1 MRDIGARCWKDS
13 GARVKA
19 VIMTKLGH
27 LCVQEDN
34 YSLGYGAQ
42 EKIHAGRHQDK
53 SKISLLNE
61 EERCLSHAVLAG
73 TSKGEE
79 RRKVTEEITTV
90 AMAAGIKIH

>member
-42 EKIHAGRHQDK
+42 ETIHAGRHQDK

-61 EERCLSHAVLAG
+61 EERCLSRAVLAVA
-73 TSKGEE
+73 SKGEE

-90 AMAAGIKIH
+90 AMAGIKIH

>member
-1 MRDIGARCWKDS
+1 MGRAVGKDS
-13 GARVKA
+13 GARMKA

-42 EKIHAGRHQDK
+42 EKVNAGLHQDK
-53 SKISLLNE
+53 SKIGLLDE
-61 EERCLSHAVLAG
+61 EERCLSLAVLAV

-79 RRKVTEEITTV
+79 RRKVTGEMTTV
-90 AMAAGIKIH
+90 ATAGIKIH

>member
-13 GARVKA
+13 GARLKA

-42 EKIHAGRHQDK
+42 EKVNAGLHQDK
-53 SKISLLNE
+53 SKIGLLDE
-61 EERCLSHAVLAG
+61 EERCLSLAVLAV

-79 RRKVTEEITTV
+79 RRKVTGEMTTV
-90 AMAAGIKIH
+90 ATAGIKIH